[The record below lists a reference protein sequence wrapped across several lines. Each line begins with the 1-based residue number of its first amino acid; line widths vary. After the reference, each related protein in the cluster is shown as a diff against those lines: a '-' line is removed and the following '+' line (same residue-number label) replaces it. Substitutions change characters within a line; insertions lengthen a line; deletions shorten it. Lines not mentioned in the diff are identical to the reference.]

1 MVVCPACGSSRIR
14 HDYRPAPFYLRI
26 FLIRG
31 LLCDHCNRQFRAFS
45 LRMPSSRPPS
55 HLKKRADTFIAPPVG
70 GKPAGGAGTVTAG
83 PHLREEI
90 GRRQASAVKLEV
102 TPEST
107 VRNDSEAPPAAP
119 AAGGINCPE
128 CGSDRVKRRPRKTI
142 ERAIFTFTNH
152 KAFVCRECQASFYHR
167 PEA

>member
-55 HLKKRADTFIAPPVG
+55 HLKKRADTFLTPSG
-70 GKPAGGAGTVTAG
+70 SGNPAGEGTNG
-83 PHLREEI
+83 GGRPLREQI
-90 GRRQASAVKLEV
+90 GRRQVAEVPPVETPSSTLGRDLQVPPAALPASAV
-102 TPEST
+102 
-107 VRNDSEAPPAAP
+107 
-119 AAGGINCPE
+119 NCPE
-128 CGSDRVKRRPRKTI
+128 CGSERVKRRPRKAI
-142 ERAIFTFTNH
+142 ERLIFTFTNH
-152 KAFVCRECQASFYHR
+152 RAYVCRECQSSFYHR

>member
-55 HLKKRADTFIAPPVG
+55 HLKKRAETFLTPSGSVKPTGEGAVG
-70 GKPAGGAGTVTAG
+70 VEVP
-83 PHLREEI
+83 LREQI
-90 GRRQASAVKLEV
+90 GRRQVSAVPPVE
-102 TPEST
+102 TPAST
-107 VRNDSEAPPAAP
+107 LRQDSEVSPAALP
-119 AAGGINCPE
+119 ASGVSCPE
-128 CGSDRVKRRPRKTI
+128 CGSERVKRRPRKAI
-142 ERAIFTFTNH
+142 ERLIFTFTNH
-152 KAFVCRECQASFYHR
+152 KAYVCRECQSSFYHR